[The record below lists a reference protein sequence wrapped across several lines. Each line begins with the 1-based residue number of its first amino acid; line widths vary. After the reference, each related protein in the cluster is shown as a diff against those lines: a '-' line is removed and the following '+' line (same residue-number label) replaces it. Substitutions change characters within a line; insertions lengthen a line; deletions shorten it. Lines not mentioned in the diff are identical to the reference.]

1 MAMIPSKN
9 QEASDDYFEALEKD
23 MRNELV
29 KLDSSLTANN
39 FVKCDLSLENWN
51 VVEIAKILNTQL

>member
-51 VVEIAKILNTQL
+51 VVEIAKILNKQL